1 MRAVIQRV
9 EEASVE
15 VNGEVIAS
23 IGRGFLILLGVRE
36 DDTDDDVNYLAK
48 KIANLR
54 VFEDEQGKMN
64 LSPRSVEAQ
73 FLVVSQFTLYADTRR
88 GNRPSFTEAAGP
100 EKGEKMYRK
109 FLAKLKEISGLEVKE
124 GVFGARMKV
133 KLTNDGP
140 VTIIID
146 SKNIAK

>member
-1 MRAVIQRV
+1 LRAVIQRV

-15 VNGEVIAS
+15 VNGEVVAS
-23 IGRGFLILLGVRE
+23 IGKGFLILLGVRE
-36 DDTDDDVNYLAK
+36 DDSDSDVDYLAR

-88 GNRPSFTEAAGP
+88 GNRPSFTEAARP

-146 SKNIAK
+146 SKNITK